1 MSQIPYYKDI
11 KTVAVNKEQPRTTF
25 LSHDT
30 REEALNNVT
39 DYEKS
44 PYYINLNGKWEFY
57 YNDYPKNVP
66 ADIATN
72 TNNNDPSWGEI
83 NVPGNWEVQ
92 GHGVAKYTN
101 IVYDF
106 CPSNPHPP
114 NLPEFNPVGVYRR
127 KDIGVPQ
134 EWIDQGRD
142 IFLQVGGAKTG
153 LYVYINGVEVGYSE
167 DSKDPADF
175 LINKYIHKGNNNVL
189 TFLIYKYCTGS
200 YLEDQDMWRLGGIER
215 DIVIYSQ
222 PKTHI
227 RDFKVVSTLD
237 DSYTN
242 GILRLTTNVI
252 NHSEKADV
260 VLSYELVDVK
270 DNKKVVSQGQLES
283 SLENDQEKV
292 VTFNEATLKNVK
304 KWSAEHPNL
313 YTLLL
318 TLKKKGDN
326 SILEVV
332 SVRVG
337 FRREEMST
345 VKFNGKSYPVLLFN
359 GEPVIY
365 KGVNVH
371 EHNEKTGH
379 YVTDEIRLKDIE
391 LLKTHNFN
399 AIRCCHYPNC
409 RRFYELCDEYGF
421 YVFNECNIESHGMG
435 YDLSVGGTL
444 ANDPDWYEAH
454 IERTKNMYERTKNFA
469 CITFLSLANEAGNG
483 YNFYLTYK
491 YLKENEVNG
500 QNRPVVYE
508 RAEWEWNTDMFVPMY
523 PKADWFEEKG
533 ENSSDR
539 PIMPCEYSHAMGN
552 SNGNFDRIWKAI
564 YKYPNLQG
572 GFIWDWVDQGILET
586 GKGGRKYWTYGGD
599 YGENSPS
606 DGNFNINGCVNPD
619 RDPHPAMAE
628 FKYSQQE
635 VGFEP
640 VDIENGIVR
649 ITNRFFFT
657 DLSNYEVIATIAA
670 NEKVVKEINLSSTNK
685 ELSSLA
691 PQKSIEINL
700 HSEVEALKPQVNTEY
715 FLNFKVLAKTDK
727 NPFIPKGFEV
737 AHDQYRLPIEPS
749 PKAVQHE
756 TGPELTISS
765 TEESVI
771 VSSKKVEFVFSKSE
785 GVVKS
790 FKVDGVEYIS
800 ESFGF
805 QPNFWR
811 PPNDND
817 YGNGG
822 PLREQV
828 WKTMSHNFKVEKC
841 HSFVHNNVASLC
853 VVYQL
858 VDNNKFEVLYLI
870 YGSGVVK
877 VNANYIPSNEGKLP
891 NIPRIGLRF
900 RVPKEMNNVVYFG
913 RGPEENYADRCN
925 GTQIGLYRT
934 TAEDLYYPYVRPQE
948 NGHHIDT
955 RWLAV
960 HQANSNGLLIAADSL
975 IEFNVLRNSVED
987 FDSEDQTSLRYQYN
1001 CFDEKPQE
1009 GKNILRRQ
1017 HHIDD
1022 IVPRDYVEVNVDL
1035 KQQGVA
1041 GFDSWGDKVLP
1052 EFTLPANQN
1061 YSYGFTLAPIHNENE
1076 ISEKLNHL

>member
-409 RRFYELCDEYGF
+409 RIL
-421 YVFNECNIESHGMG
+421 
-435 YDLSVGGTL
+435 
-444 ANDPDWYEAH
+444 
-454 IERTKNMYERTKNFA
+454 
-469 CITFLSLANEAGNG
+469 
-483 YNFYLTYK
+483 
-491 YLKENEVNG
+491 
-500 QNRPVVYE
+500 
-508 RAEWEWNTDMFVPMY
+508 
-523 PKADWFEEKG
+523 WF
-533 ENSSDR
+533 STQ
-539 PIMPCEYSHAMGN
+539 
-552 SNGNFDRIWKAI
+552 F
-564 YKYPNLQG
+564 
-572 GFIWDWVDQGILET
+572 LET
-586 GKGGRKYWTYGGD
+586 
-599 YGENSPS
+599 
-606 DGNFNINGCVNPD
+606 
-619 RDPHPAMAE
+619 
-628 FKYSQQE
+628 
-635 VGFEP
+635 
-640 VDIENGIVR
+640 
-649 ITNRFFFT
+649 
-657 DLSNYEVIATIAA
+657 
-670 NEKVVKEINLSSTNK
+670 
-685 ELSSLA
+685 
-691 PQKSIEINL
+691 
-700 HSEVEALKPQVNTEY
+700 
-715 FLNFKVLAKTDK
+715 
-727 NPFIPKGFEV
+727 
-737 AHDQYRLPIEPS
+737 
-749 PKAVQHE
+749 
-756 TGPELTISS
+756 
-765 TEESVI
+765 
-771 VSSKKVEFVFSKSE
+771 SK
-785 GVVKS
+785 
-790 FKVDGVEYIS
+790 
-800 ESFGF
+800 
-805 QPNFWR
+805 
-811 PPNDND
+811 
-817 YGNGG
+817 
-822 PLREQV
+822 
-828 WKTMSHNFKVEKC
+828 
-841 HSFVHNNVASLC
+841 
-853 VVYQL
+853 
-858 VDNNKFEVLYLI
+858 
-870 YGSGVVK
+870 
-877 VNANYIPSNEGKLP
+877 
-891 NIPRIGLRF
+891 
-900 RVPKEMNNVVYFG
+900 
-913 RGPEENYADRCN
+913 
-925 GTQIGLYRT
+925 
-934 TAEDLYYPYVRPQE
+934 
-948 NGHHIDT
+948 
-955 RWLAV
+955 
-960 HQANSNGLLIAADSL
+960 
-975 IEFNVLRNSVED
+975 
-987 FDSEDQTSLRYQYN
+987 
-1001 CFDEKPQE
+1001 
-1009 GKNILRRQ
+1009 
-1017 HHIDD
+1017 
-1022 IVPRDYVEVNVDL
+1022 
-1035 KQQGVA
+1035 
-1041 GFDSWGDKVLP
+1041 
-1052 EFTLPANQN
+1052 
-1061 YSYGFTLAPIHNENE
+1061 
-1076 ISEKLNHL
+1076 